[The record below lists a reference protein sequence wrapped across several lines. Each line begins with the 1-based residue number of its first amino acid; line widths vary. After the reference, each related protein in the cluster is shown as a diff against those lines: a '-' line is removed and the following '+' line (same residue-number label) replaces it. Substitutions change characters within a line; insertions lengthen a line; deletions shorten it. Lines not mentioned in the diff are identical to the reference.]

1 MSRVRI
7 SPELLATVQDG
18 TVVKVVAGGCPVSD
32 AGILEIRLEDTVLV
46 LEVNDGQTGVR
57 QVEFQEVDPLD
68 DLVAGAIIEKHRRQV
83 VASPGVGQGKRAY
96 ALRVLDDILAD
107 LRAQLL

>member
-7 SPELLATVQDG
+7 SPELLARVQDG
-18 TVVKVVAGGCPVSD
+18 TVVKVVAGGCPASD

-46 LEVNDGQTGVR
+46 LEVDDGQTGVR
-57 QVEFQEVDPLD
+57 QVEFMEVDPLD
-68 DLVAGAIIEKHRRQV
+68 DLLAGAVIEHHRRQV
-83 VASPGVGQGKRAY
+83 VASPGAAGQAY

-107 LRAQLL
+107 LRARLL